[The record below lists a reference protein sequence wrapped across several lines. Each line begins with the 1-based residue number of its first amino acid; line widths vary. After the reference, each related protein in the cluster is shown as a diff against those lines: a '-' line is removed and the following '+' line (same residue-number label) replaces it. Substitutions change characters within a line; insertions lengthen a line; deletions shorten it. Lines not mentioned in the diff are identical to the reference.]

1 MTDTTGISSIT
12 EPPTPTDSRASKDMI
27 IAEVQRT
34 TNQVE
39 QISVERIDSLIA
51 RLESL
56 KSAIVLEH
64 RAGVE
69 RITSFVELVDQGLR
83 EVSKLEE
90 LMPKLEATTRT

>member
-1 MTDTTGISSIT
+1 MIDTTGINSIV
-12 EPPTPTDSRASKDMI
+12 EPPRPGDSRASKDMI

-51 RLESL
+51 RLEAL
-56 KSAIVLEH
+56 KSTIVLEH

-69 RITSFVELVDQGLR
+69 RITAFVELVDMGLR